1 MRTFNAQS
9 IRVSLGA
16 LATLPFAVLL
26 ASGCGSTAA
35 NTVTAPQ
42 GNAAAFIV
50 GTDAPLPSVTA
61 FDVQLQSI
69 TATNAAGTSVSLLS
83 GSPTVDFARFNGL
96 QTLIDMNDV
105 PADTYTSVT
114 VTLGTASIGYLNVTP
129 GAAPTIQTEAATLT
143 TNTITKTLA
152 VPLVLSETAPVGLH
166 MDFDLRKSI
175 QVDSTGNITGA
186 VTPTFNLS
194 VVGRSDSGAYIDEFD
209 AAVVSVNQNAQT
221 FTIEGPHGRQF
232 TVDVN
237 GQTEWD
243 NGEGLGDLTT
253 SSIVQISGT
262 LDRADSTFDADDV
275 SIVSQNGFFAA
286 GLLTYVAPST
296 GPATSFDLYV
306 HGLLPTTTGLTL
318 GQIGQVDLTGGEK
331 YFIRRMHDPLT
342 RYLFNASTLLPGQH
356 VNIGGPASGGTD
368 HRRLAVGAELP
379 GDNDVDGQDHLAG
392 GEERS
397 AASIWSASS
406 SELPTPRPC
415 AARNVKHM
423 PPPTSRRSTVGSR
436 LSITASLS
444 DTFDPPSTTTYGRS
458 GDSVRRCRTSISRST
473 RSPAAC
479 GSWWDSSWTLACA
492 RCTAPN
498 ASLT

>member
-16 LATLPFAVLL
+16 LATLPVAVLL

-35 NTVTAPQ
+35 NTVTATQ

-61 FDVQLQSI
+61 FNVQLQSI

-209 AAVVSVNQNAQT
+209 AAVVSVNQSAQT

-296 GPATSFDLYV
+296 SPATSFDLYV
-306 HGLLPTTTGLTL
+306 HGLLPSTTGLTL
-318 GQIGQVDLTGGEK
+318 GQIAQVDLTGNEK

-342 RYLFNASTLLPGQH
+342 KYLFNSSTLLPGQH
-356 VNIGGPASGGTD
+356 VNIGGPASGATD
-368 HRRLAVGAELP
+368 PTAVSVKRISLRPRGYNATVVAGSVSMGGDSFQVQINDFAGLLIPQTVTVYADSNTAFRENVSSLSGLQG
-379 GDNDVDGQDHLAG
+379 GDNVRVVGLLLKDPSSGNTVLLARYVDILQ
-392 GEERS
+392 
-397 AASIWSASS
+397 
-406 SELPTPRPC
+406 
-415 AARNVKHM
+415 
-423 PPPTSRRSTVGSR
+423 
-436 LSITASLS
+436 
-444 DTFDPPSTTTYGRS
+444 
-458 GDSVRRCRTSISRST
+458 
-473 RSPAAC
+473 
-479 GSWWDSSWTLACA
+479 
-492 RCTAPN
+492 
-498 ASLT
+498 